1 MTENRVA
8 VVALGGNAISPDGE
22 IDTIPNQFRHTRES
36 LASIVELIR
45 DGYRLVVTHGN
56 GPQVGN
62 AMLRVEMARDK
73 APELPIGICV
83 ADTAGGMGYMIEQSL
98 QNRLIH
104 EGIDRVVA
112 TLITQVIVDRNDP
125 SMAEP
130 GKFVGVRYT
139 EGEARKLSE
148 ELGWRMKEVKP
159 SVWRRVVPSPIP
171 KKVVSADII
180 RRLVEAGIIVVTAG
194 GGGIPVYV
202 ETDGTLEGVDS
213 VIDKDRTS
221 AILGVE
227 IGAELLVIL
236 TNIRKVAI
244 HFGTDRQEDIDTINL
259 EQAVHY
265 FEEDHFP
272 SGNMGPKIEAAIDF
286 LEGGGERVVIASID
300 EAYEAVEGRAGTHIV
315 PV

>member
-22 IDTIPNQFRHTRES
+22 IDTVPNQFRHTRES
-36 LASIVELIR
+36 LVSIVELIR
-45 DGYRLVVTHGN
+45 EGYRLVVTHGN

-98 QNRLIH
+98 QNRLIY
-104 EGIDRVVA
+104 EGIDREVA
-112 TLITQVIVDRNDP
+112 TLITQVIVDKDDP
-125 SMAEP
+125 SMTDP
-130 GKFVGVRYT
+130 WKFVGVHYS
-139 EGEARKLSE
+139 EEEARKLTE
-148 ELGWRMKEVKP
+148 EMGWQMKQVK
-159 SVWRRVVPSPIP
+159 SSAWRRVVPSPIP
-171 KKVVSADII
+171 RKVVSADII

-227 IGAELLVIL
+227 IRAELLVIL

-244 HFGTDRQEDIDTINL
+244 HFGTDRQEDLDTINL
-259 EQAVHY
+259 EQAIQY
-265 FEEDHFP
+265 FEEGHFP
-272 SGNMGPKIEAAIDF
+272 SGNMGPKIEAAVDF
-286 LEGGGERVVIASID
+286 LKGGGERVVIASID
-300 EAYEAVEGRAGTHIV
+300 EAFEAVEGRAGTQIV